1 MASHI
6 EMEINSCLTE
16 MEKIQEKIMNLQE
29 QQRNLEKQTQEEKTI
44 EVELNMAVME
54 NWLDAYHFNEEQ
66 KKMAKVARDNWQN
79 LNRRG
84 SEPYHEY
91 TQEEEKERDLII
103 RNYKKFFENN
113 SENIMKPIESFQPKI
128 GVKLLNMYHGI
139 TFTEPSQFM
148 IDYIEATHNLFKI
161 QQKRIDELET
171 VFAELSANI
180 E

>member
-6 EMEINSCLTE
+6 ETEMNSCLTE
-16 MEKIQEKIMNLQE
+16 MEKLQEKIMNLQE

-66 KKMAKVARDNWQN
+66 KKLAKVAMDDWKN

-84 SEPYHEY
+84 SEPYY
-91 TQEEEKERDLII
+91 VNTQENREESDLINK
-103 RNYKKFFENN
+103 NYEKFFGNN
-113 SENIMKPIESFQPKI
+113 SRNIMKPIESFQPKI
-128 GVKLLNMYHGI
+128 GVKFLNMHHI
-139 TFTEPSQFM
+139 RFTEPSQFM
-148 IDYIEATHNLFKI
+148 SDFIEAIHNLFQI

-171 VFAELSANI
+171 VVAELN
-180 E
+180 EKVK